1 MSDLRELYQQVILD
15 HNRNP
20 RNYKALEEA
29 DRKAD
34 GHNPL
39 CGDRVTVYLKLEGDR
54 IVDVTF
60 QGQGCAIST
69 ASASMMTQSL
79 KGRTLQEARAL
90 FKEFHEMVTGACTST
105 VGESHLGKLAVF
117 QGVCEF
123 PTRVKCATI
132 AWHTMQAALEGR
144 AEDPVTTE

>member
-29 DRKAD
+29 DRKAE

-39 CGDRVTVYLKLEGDR
+39 CGDRVTIYLKMEGDR
-54 IVDVTF
+54 IVDATF

-69 ASASMMTQSL
+69 ASASMMTQTL
-79 KGRTLQEARAL
+79 KGKTLDEALEL
-90 FKEFHEMVTGACTST
+90 FREFHEMVTGACSST
-105 VGESHLGKLAVF
+105 VGDSRLGKLAVF

-132 AWHTMQAALEGR
+132 AWHTMHAALEGK